1 MDAAEF
7 MTMYMAEEHEKQKSS
22 RQVTEYLLKLQKKEG
37 GFCSCISRLIKPNHQ
52 KVLKVNKM
60 NNFNSSKVI
69 DDIETIVKARNVN
82 VTNAQNSMFNLE
94 ASSEAVKIQQVN
106 TDAIKMFFNNV
117 DVELQ
122 QITKKIEEQD
132 SNQSI
137 DYDKIWGDELSPQ
150 ADSKVK
156 VVEMQILGTN

>member
-1 MDAAEF
+1 
-7 MTMYMAEEHEKQKSS
+7 
-22 RQVTEYLLKLQKKEG
+22 
-37 GFCSCISRLIKPNHQ
+37 
-52 KVLKVNKM
+52 M

-69 DDIETIVKARNVN
+69 DDIDTIVKARNVN

-156 VVEMQILGTN
+156 VVEMQILGTNQLKDEPGKPKSGSTDESIKELMSMVDPRAN